1 MNAKPL
7 LEEGLT
13 EYAVEPGNVSPEVL
27 RTRAAE
33 LAVINGRLPH
43 DITKADLR
51 QARRELGGGS
61 DIDPADVI
69 LEAAPES
76 ERWDPVHGSTG
87 EKILVPVN
95 EDEDED
101 AEGRS
106 TADQLV
112 AAGVAAAEHQQ
123 MLQATRAAAKKDL

>member
-1 MNAKPL
+1 MNTKPL
-7 LEEGLT
+7 PAEGLT

-33 LAVINGRLPH
+33 LAVINGRLPQ

-51 QARRELGGGS
+51 QARRELSGGS
-61 DIDPADVI
+61 DVDPADVI
-69 LEAAPES
+69 LEGAPES

-95 EDEDED
+95 EDED

-123 MLQATRAAAKKDL
+123 MLQATRAADKKDL